1 MPMRASAHGWG
12 IKDREES
19 YYPMVGD
26 NVSLRLTPNLTLTH
40 ARMHN
45 LQRLSRWLSLSLDNF
60 WPAPAEPRESA
71 GSQRNGWWRCCTCN
85 QLTQQLAVCTCNVL
99 QYIHVLQ
106 FMAALS
112 GLYSSV
118 TFIP

>member
-40 ARMHN
+40 ARMHY
-45 LQRLSRWLSLSLDNF
+45 LQRLSLVAVF
-60 WPAPAEPRESA
+60 EPR
-71 GSQRNGWWRCCTCN
+71 
-85 QLTQQLAVCTCNVL
+85 QLLAR
-99 QYIHVLQ
+99 
-106 FMAALS
+106 AS
-112 GLYSSV
+112 
-118 TFIP
+118 